1 MAIKTLP
8 DFWYSKKLVELIGI
22 DIKATKIF
30 LDLSFQ
36 SIFRWDKSQQEKFLR
51 CTLEGYA
58 TSPLVFANVEF
69 CLTDARKRG
78 DSTTV
83 QYFEKVKKNGY
94 EYIIIDGN
102 NRMTTLSDFFNDK
115 VGLPIGDYSNL
126 DNTSVKYTV
135 TGDKGQSTVKFSK
148 LDTRLQDYLRN
159 FFLNITVVE
168 SVSRKEL
175 SLYFD
180 ALNDGVKLNAQE
192 IRNSWYSELA
202 EIVRDAGN
210 EYSEIFERVIS
221 KIKVKR
227 RNHDEIIAM
236 LITSCQS
243 EQFSIDVKKEK
254 VDAAYGKNVDYRTI
268 VSSSSGD
275 SLKYLKNTMS
285 IVNYFPSNGISKSIF
300 VDVFNFIRQHDH
312 LFIKDEK
319 IFAKYLYDCIQKCR
333 NNEKILLEEEGS
345 RFPYNGLLRQTW
357 KSSYMKSRMEELVRQ
372 FWTVDKK
379 LAELSMSTLEE
390 FEGIVKDEQRIYTPS
405 QRYEIWVKQGEKDKN
420 GVTIPLCELNDT
432 TKWQADHIVE
442 WNEGGRTTIE
452 NGEIL
457 SVSDHSIKTGNY
469 NKKRQLEKLA
479 KKRADVTRLSMVEM
493 A

>member
-8 DFWYSKKLVELIGI
+8 DFWNSKKLVELIGI

-285 IVNYFPSNGISKSIF
+285 IVNYFPSNGISK
-300 VDVFNFIRQHDH
+300 
-312 LFIKDEK
+312 LK
-319 IFAKYLYDCIQKCR
+319 
-333 NNEKILLEEEGS
+333 
-345 RFPYNGLLRQTW
+345 
-357 KSSYMKSRMEELVRQ
+357 
-372 FWTVDKK
+372 
-379 LAELSMSTLEE
+379 
-390 FEGIVKDEQRIYTPS
+390 PS
-405 QRYEIWVKQGEKDKN
+405 EPE
-420 GVTIPLCELNDT
+420 PL
-432 TKWQADHIVE
+432 
-442 WNEGGRTTIE
+442 
-452 NGEIL
+452 
-457 SVSDHSIKTGNY
+457 
-469 NKKRQLEKLA
+469 
-479 KKRADVTRLSMVEM
+479 
-493 A
+493 